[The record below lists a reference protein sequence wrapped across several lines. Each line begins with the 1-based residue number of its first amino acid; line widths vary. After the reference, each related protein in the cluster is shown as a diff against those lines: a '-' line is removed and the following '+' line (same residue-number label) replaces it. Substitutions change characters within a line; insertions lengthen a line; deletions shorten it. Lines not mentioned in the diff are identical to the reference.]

1 MVSPELL
8 RHYPLFAAF
17 DDHELK
23 AIAALA
29 DEVTVEGGTTL
40 FEPGQ
45 SAAYFYVLIEGEVAW
60 HYEMVDPAHPK
71 FRKDIHILDFSP
83 GEPFGISA
91 LLEPH
96 QYLGRVEVRSRSRL
110 LRMDG
115 SRLRALCEIDA
126 GMGPVLMREST
137 KAAMSRL
144 ARMRALMD
152 ASRAEP

>member
-8 RHYPLFAAF
+8 RQYPLFGGF

-23 AIAALA
+23 AISELT
-29 DEVTVEGGTTL
+29 DEVTVEAGTTL

-45 SAAYFYVLIEGEVAW
+45 SAAYFYVLIEGEVEW
-60 HYEMVDPAHPK
+60 HYDMVDPAHPE
-71 FRKDIHILDFSP
+71 FRKDIHILDFTP

-96 QYLGRVEVRSRSRL
+96 EYLGRVEVRSRSRL

-115 SRLRALCEIDA
+115 PRLCALCELDA

-144 ARMRALMD
+144 ARMRALM
-152 ASRAEP
+152 AAARTET